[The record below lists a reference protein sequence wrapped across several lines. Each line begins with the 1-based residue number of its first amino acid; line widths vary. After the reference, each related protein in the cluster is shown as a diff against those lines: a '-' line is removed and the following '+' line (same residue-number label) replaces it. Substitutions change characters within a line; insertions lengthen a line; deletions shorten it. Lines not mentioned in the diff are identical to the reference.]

1 MKRLLPIHG
10 RKEEM
15 IRVLILGG
23 SGMLGHKLWQVFA
36 GQFDTYV
43 TLHRDFEAYKRYK
56 LFNPER
62 AVHCVSAEKF
72 DSIASAIERV
82 QPAVVVNCIGIVK
95 QAEAAKDPLVS
106 IEINALF
113 PHRLA
118 RLCQGKGIRLVHIST
133 DCVFS
138 GHKGD
143 YREDDLSDAEDLYG
157 RTKALGEVSYEGCL
171 TIRTSMIGREL
182 ETSNGLVEWFLSQEG
197 KTVSGYKRA
206 IFSGF
211 TTNSLAE
218 IIAWIIAGHP
228 NLHGIWHVASKPI
241 NKYDLL
247 SLVKKVYGLSIQIE
261 LDEKVVCDRSLN
273 TERFRQA
280 TGFTPPTWPD
290 MIKQMYRDPTPYS
303 ELRRPHANR

>member
-1 MKRLLPIHG
+1 
-10 RKEEM
+10 
-15 IRVLILGG
+15 
-23 SGMLGHKLWQVFA
+23 MLGHKLWQIIA
-36 GQFDTYV
+36 GRFDTYV
-43 TLHRDFEAYKRYK
+43 TLRRDPDSYSQYK
-56 LFNPER
+56 LFNLTR
-62 AVHCVSAEKF
+62 SVSHVSAEDF
-72 DSIASAIERV
+72 DSVARAIDAVR
-82 QPAVVVNCIGIVK
+82 PAVVINCIGIVK
-95 QAEAAKDPLVS
+95 QAEAAKDPLIS

-118 RLCQGKGIRLVHIST
+118 RLCRRKGIRLIHIST

-143 YREDDLSDAEDLYG
+143 YREDDLTDAEDVYG
-157 RTKALGEVSYEGCL
+157 RTKAFGEVSYEGCL

-182 ETSNGLVEWFLSQEG
+182 ETSNGLAEWFLSQEG

-280 TGFTPPTWPD
+280 TCFTPPTWPD
-290 MIKQMYRDPTPYS
+290 MIMQMYRDPTPYS
-303 ELRRPHANR
+303 ELRRPNAN